1 MSVIEPTNVGLS
13 ERCHSR
19 LKQLK
24 EDEHFLE
31 MRDAYRFGIA
41 LALSKGITPPEVPS
55 PKSTIF
61 GVATLDPDKAIY
73 TAINSLMDLNGIPV
87 YSMAERLAEWGV
99 NFLFEKGQVGQID
112 ITNLI
117 ETAKQESN
125 LAKD

>member
-1 MSVIEPTNVGLS
+1 MTVTEPTNLGLS
-13 ERCHSR
+13 ERAHAR

-41 LALSKGITPPEVPS
+41 LALSKGIIPPEVPT

-61 GVATLDPDKAIY
+61 GVATLDPDKTIY
-73 TAINSLMDLNGIPV
+73 TAITSLMILNDLPV

-99 NFLFEKGQVGQID
+99 NYLFEKSQLGQID

-117 ETAKQESN
+117 EQAKQES
-125 LAKD
+125 L